1 MKAGV
6 ELPAIQSEG
15 SSGQLIVGIAAGCCV
30 VALFASF
37 VLVSRLGLRS
47 TLAPPDLLALR
58 FLVAGLVMTP
68 VFMRNG
74 LLGLR
79 LTQALGLALTGGL
92 GFAAFAY
99 SGFALAP
106 ASHGSSLIHGTL
118 PLSTLLIAI
127 FLLRDRA
134 DRFRLIGTLVIL
146 LGIVL
151 LVVDSLA
158 GIQTSQIAGDLLLLG
173 ASFCWSMYGILA
185 RRYGLPTIPAAALV
199 AVLSAV
205 IYLPMYGLTAGAR
218 LVAAPIGD
226 LVVQALFQ
234 GLAIGVLS
242 LVAYTKAVTALGA
255 ENTALFAAFAPAL
268 TTLLAI
274 LVLGEMPTALTWL
287 GVICVSAG
295 IVVATQGKRLR

>member
-1 MKAGV
+1 MKSKAEV
-6 ELPAIQSEG
+6 PASQGEG
-15 SSGQLIVGIAAGCCV
+15 ASGQMFIGIGAGCCV

-68 VFMRNG
+68 VFMRHG

-79 LTQALGLALTGGL
+79 PAQALGLALTGGL

-118 PLSTLLIAI
+118 PLSTLLIAML
-127 FLLRDRA
+127 LLRDRA
-134 DRFRLIGTLVIL
+134 DRLRVAGTLVIL
-146 LGIVL
+146 LGIML
-151 LVVDSLA
+151 LVADSLA
-158 GIQTSQIAGDLLLLG
+158 GIQAPQIAGDLLLLG

-185 RRYGLPTIPAAALV
+185 RRYGLATVPAAALV
-199 AVLSAV
+199 AVLSAL
-205 IYLPMYGLTAGAR
+205 IYLPMYGLTAGTR

-234 GLAIGVLS
+234 GIAIGVLS
-242 LVAYTKAVTALGA
+242 LVAYTKAVAVLGA
-255 ENTALFAAFAPAL
+255 EDTALFAAFAPAL
-268 TTLLAI
+268 TTLLGIPI
-274 LVLGEMPTALTWL
+274 LNEMPTALTWS
-287 GVICVSAG
+287 GVMCVSAG
-295 IVVATQGKRLR
+295 IVVATQGTRLR